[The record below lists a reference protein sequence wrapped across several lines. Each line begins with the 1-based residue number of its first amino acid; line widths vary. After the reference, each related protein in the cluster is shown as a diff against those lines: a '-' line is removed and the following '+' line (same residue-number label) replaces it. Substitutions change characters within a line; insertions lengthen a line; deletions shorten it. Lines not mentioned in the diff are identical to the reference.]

1 VLLMVVRIQLRLISQ
16 KNGMK
21 TLINRNERVRRR
33 NAELVRFL
41 QFVLETGVPPV
52 TCKLRDPLRIPNR

>member
-1 VLLMVVRIQLRLISQ
+1 MLLMVVRVQLRLISQ
-16 KNGMK
+16 ENEMK

-41 QFVLETGVPPV
+41 QFVLETGVPQV
-52 TCKLRDPLRIPNR
+52 RLWA